1 MFSKEI
7 EINLGSR
14 FAAQLGFGGI
24 EPFKPDPTS
33 PESTP
38 GAGGGKKKKK
48 KRKKRRKDSG
58 QGEEKNESEDKHDD
72 DDDDDEEIED

>member
-7 EINLGSR
+7 EIDLGSR

-24 EPFKPDPTS
+24 EPFKPDATS

-48 KRKKRRKDSG
+48 KRKKKRKDSVL
-58 QGEEKNESEDKHDD
+58 GEKKNESEDVHE
-72 DDDDDEEIED
+72 DDDEEEMED